1 MGPNRTDWPDAALT
15 NSRELH
21 NLLRIDDRQW
31 HQLKSNRDRRAAE
44 LLSAALV
51 QLLGDGESNDV
62 EALTQQALG
71 WIKGDLKDP
80 GCPHR

>member
-1 MGPNRTDWPDAALT
+1 MVTRQSDWPEQALT
-15 NSRELH
+15 NSQELH
-21 NLLRIDDRQW
+21 DLLRIDDRQW
-31 HQLKSNRDRRAAE
+31 HRLKSDRDRRAAE

-51 QLLGDGESNDV
+51 QLLGDGENSDI

-71 WIKGDLKDP
+71 WIRGDLKDP